1 MISSGICQ
9 LMVCSGICQL
19 MVCSGILCRR
29 SATMRPDP
37 EPGQPARIRS
47 RARVISSGIRQ
58 LMVCSRILCRIRN
71 AGSSDQDTDSG
82 SSCGGILC
90 RRSEA
95 RTASTG
101 SGCHFLR
108 LQARKQ
114 AVRAAGR
121 INSQANGHRQP
132 EQAESGRI

>member
-1 MISSGICQ
+1 MTLFRKNWFNSHTKQDIIKAARTPVPGAAAAGSSAGDRQ
-9 LMVCSGICQL
+9 PCS
-19 MVCSGILCRR
+19 
-29 SATMRPDP
+29 
-37 EPGQPARIRS
+37 RIRS
-47 RARVISSGIRQ
+47 QARVISSGIRQ

-71 AGSSDQDTDSG
+71 TGSGDQDTGSG
-82 SSCGGILC
+82 SSCGRILC
-90 RRSEA
+90 RRSAA

-114 AVRAAGR
+114 AVSAAGR

-132 EQAESGRI
+132 EQTKSDRI

>member
-1 MISSGICQ
+1 
-9 LMVCSGICQL
+9 
-19 MVCSGILCRR
+19 
-29 SATMRPDP
+29 MRPDP

-47 RARVISSGIRQ
+47 QARVISSGIRQ
-58 LMVCSRILCRIRN
+58 LMVCSRIRSQDNRHGSGTLVAVIRTT
-71 AGSSDQDTDSG
+71 GTG
-82 SSCGGILC
+82 SSCGRILC
-90 RRSEA
+90 RRSAA

-108 LQARKQ
+108 LQAQKQ

>member
-29 SATMRPDP
+29 SAAMQPDP

-47 RARVISSGIRQ
+47 QARVISSGIRQ
-58 LMVCSRILCRIRN
+58 LMVCSRILCR
-71 AGSSDQDTDSG
+71 
-82 SSCGGILC
+82 
-90 RRSEA
+90 RSAA
-95 RTASTG
+95 RIANTG